1 MYMTC
6 IKCGSKHFLVNI
18 VQQVNGSDD
27 TYEYVCA
34 GCGDCVDLYHET
46 DSGIDDSYLVA
57 EIDKVAKGNGSI
69 CLEKWV
75 YEGNDVYLVTIYR
88 GDEVLCDR
96 DFNTPEEADKCYK
109 KCTDIFESIGDI
121 DKVVKLFDE
130 C

>member
-1 MYMTC
+1 MYMEC
-6 IKCGSKHFLVNI
+6 PKCGNKHFLVNI
-18 VQQVNGSDD
+18 VVHEDD
-27 TYEYVCA
+27 KIYEFVCA
-34 GCGDCVDLYHET
+34 KCGECIDPFPVDDET
-46 DSGIDDSYLVA
+46 VSDSYLVA
-57 EIDKVAKGNGSI
+57 EIDKVAKGNESI

-75 YEGNDVYLVTIYR
+75 YEGTDLYLVTIYR

-121 DKVVKLFDE
+121 DKVVKLFDD